1 MADVKNRQALVEL
14 EYCLDKYLTE
24 NYIPIVDKTYS
35 DLQKKQVNEREKQ
48 LNSSSYLMAGAAGPD
63 GGMSAQA
70 ANLNTVKYTGEWSR
84 KNMDDLV
91 NMCGKKITADKKIQ
105 QDLNELADVY
115 RALFIE
121 QIGVKKYKELSADG
135 DLASNYIFG
144 RIKDKFVERMSDKTM
159 PRSTFEY
166 ILRRANDTSMF
177 SILQTDNSVHK
188 QLIDNLNEKRYNA
201 NGVTKKT
208 GTLVGYAMDAT
219 MMGPTSIAAFAGEM
233 GISIGFHVG
242 NKAYNSII
250 APHFEDNK
258 KKDIKVNYDQELSLV
273 LYGQRNVMP
282 QIHKEA
288 KKVNPQ
294 TSQVVRAVNQV
305 LNRHL
310 HVPEYHR
317 SFSPYEAKQIN
328 SELTKLTAKTDN
340 VSLSKEVKET
350 FKNLKAPINTK
361 GNPPAWMLKMSEA
374 QCRTLALDFA
384 SKAIEMQ
391 KCGTKTLEINGKN
404 FTYQQVAQR
413 AYDYSAAA
421 AKLSVNKQKEQAQVQ
436 SQPQTQTQQSYIP
449 QNAYSAQSPQKM
461 NFQQPQNAQQQMM
474 QQQAAGMPTYQQL
487 NPSLSTTGWEGLSGA
502 FGLNGLGDLGK
513 NLGYVFAMLP
523 DMLVGMFTGKTR
535 NLQFKDNLLPIG
547 AILAGLF
554 LGKRNPFLKFLLVG
568 LGGASL
574 LNKAGH
580 EILENGGL
588 SHGQTTKQYK
598 RYDDEKL
605 DPRLKDVGMKGNTM
619 LVTIDGVPNVITISD
634 AAVDAYYKGAVP
646 LNTLANAVLRN
657 YDLQKQ
663 DIGNSYERGISESE
677 DRTRTV
683 GIK

>member
-35 DLQKKQVNEREKQ
+35 ELLKNQSEESKRFMNANKFSMIGGAGMASSVATKAQ
-48 LNSSSYLMAGAAGPD
+48 LNTL
-63 GGMSAQA
+63 Q
-70 ANLNTVKYTGEWSR
+70 YTGEWNS

-91 NMCGKKITADKKIQ
+91 EMCGKKVFADKKIS
-105 QDLNELADVY
+105 QDLGNLADTY
-115 RALFIE
+115 RQLFIA
-121 QIGVKKYKELSADG
+121 QIGVEKYKQLSGDG

-144 RIKDKFVERMSDKTM
+144 RIQEKFVSRMSDKTM

-166 ILRRANDTSMF
+166 IMKRAYDSSLF
-177 SILQTDNSVHK
+177 SLIETDRSEHK
-188 QLIDNLNEKRYNA
+188 ELIDNLNEKRYNA
-201 NGVTKKT
+201 NGLTKAT
-208 GTLVGYAMDAT
+208 GTMLGYT
-219 MMGPTSIAAFAGEM
+219 MEAFALAPTSGVALATDI
-233 GISIGFHVG
+233 GISIGVDAG
-242 NKAYNSII
+242 VTALVNS
-250 APHFEDNK
+250 K
-258 KKDIKVNYDQELSLV
+258 KKGIQTSYEQELSQL
-273 LYGQRNVMP
+273 LYGQRNVMS
-282 QIHKEA
+282 QIHKES
-288 KKVNPQ
+288 KKINPQ
-294 TSQVVRAVNQV
+294 TSQTVRTINQGLV
-305 LNRHL
+305 RHL
-310 HVPEYHR
+310 HIPEYHKPY
-317 SFSPYEAKQIN
+317 SPFDEKQIN
-328 SELTKLTAKTDN
+328 KELTRVTASIDN
-340 VSLSKEVKET
+340 ATLQKQMKET
-350 FKNLKAPINTK
+350 FRQLKVQINTK
-361 GNPPAWMLKMSEA
+361 GDPPSWMLKMSEA
-374 QCRTLALDFA
+374 QCRTLALNFA
-384 SKAIEMQ
+384 SKALEMQ
-391 KCGTKTLEINGKN
+391 KCGTKTLEINGTN
-404 FTYQQVAQR
+404 LTYQQVAQR

-436 SQPQTQTQQSYIP
+436 TQNQTQTQQTYTP
-449 QNAYSAQSPQKM
+449 QNAYSAQSQQQM

-588 SHGQTTKQYK
+588 SQGQTTKQYK

>member
-1 MADVKNRQALVEL
+1 MAEVKNRQALVEL
-14 EYCLDKYLTE
+14 EYCLDKYLSE
-24 NYIPIVDKTYS
+24 NYIPVVDKTYS
-35 DLQKKQVNEREKQ
+35 ELLNKQNEEKKRFMNANRYSLIGGAGMASSVAIKAQLTNLQR
-48 LNSSSYLMAGAAGPD
+48 
-63 GGMSAQA
+63 
-70 ANLNTVKYTGEWSR
+70 TGEWNS
-84 KNMDDLV
+84 KTMDDLV
-91 NMCGKKITADKKIQ
+91 EICGKKVVENKKML
-105 QDLNELADVY
+105 QDLGNLADYY
-115 RALFIE
+115 RRLFIE
-121 QIGVKKYKELSADG
+121 QIGLEKYKQLSGEG
-135 DLASNYIFG
+135 DLATNYIFS
-144 RIKDKFVERMSDKTM
+144 RVKDKFVERMSDKTM

-166 ILRRANDTSMF
+166 IMKRAYDSTLF
-177 SILQTDNSVHK
+177 RLIETDDSVHK

-201 NGVTKKT
+201 NGITKAT
-208 GTLVGYAMDAT
+208 GSLLGYTAEAVALI
-219 MMGPTSIAAFAGEM
+219 PTSVVGFSVDIGLSAVADGGTTLYENYKKNKEK
-233 GISIGFHVG
+233 GIKTSC
-242 NKAYNSII
+242 
-250 APHFEDNK
+250 E
-258 KKDIKVNYDQELSLV
+258 QELSLL
-273 LYGQRNVMP
+273 LYGQRNVMS
-282 QIHKEA
+282 QIHAES

-294 TSQVVRAVNQV
+294 TSQVVKTVNQG
-305 LNRHL
+305 LSRHL

-317 SFSPYEAKQIN
+317 PYSPFEEKNINKVLTNYAAKID
-328 SELTKLTAKTDN
+328 SATLL
-340 VSLSKEVKET
+340 KEIKET
-350 FKNLKAPINTK
+350 FKQFKPQINTK

-374 QCRTLALDFA
+374 QCRTLALNFA
-384 SKAIEMQ
+384 AKALEMQ

-436 SQPQTQTQQSYIP
+436 TQNQTQTQQTYTP
-449 QNAYSAQSPQKM
+449 QNAYSAQSQQQM

-513 NLGYVFAMLP
+513 NLGYVLAMLP

-554 LGKRNPFLKFLLVG
+554 LGKRNPLLKFLLVG
-568 LGGASL
+568 LGGANL

-588 SHGQTTKQYK
+588 SQSQAPKQYK

-605 DPRLKDVGMKGNTM
+605 DSRLKDVGMKGNTM